1 MKVVSERWLPVLG
14 LAALALVLP
23 GCRKAPPPAKAAFE
37 PNWESIRTHRLPDW
51 FDEAKFGIFIHWGLY
66 SVPAWAT
73 PVGELGKVDWKVWFR
88 NNPYAEWYL
97 NSLRIAG
104 SPTRKHHE
112 ETYGKDFDYL
122 DFIPR
127 FNEAIARWDPEAM
140 AEVFRSVGAR
150 YVVLTTKHH
159 DGFTL
164 WPSKVLNPNR
174 PPEQQ
179 HAVRDIVGELT
190 QAVRARGMRMG
201 LYYSGGLDW
210 SFNPQPIETVEQVW
224 GTILHTPEYAR
235 YADAHWRELV
245 DRYQPDILWNDIGYP
260 EQGRLAEIVADY
272 YNRFPEGLI
281 NDRFEIRKPG
291 APRRHHDFVTPE
303 YKRMDDITDYKWETC
318 RGLGFSF
325 GYNQV
330 EGPEHTIAEDALI
343 HLLVDIVSKNGNL
356 LLNVG
361 PKADGSIPEIQLARL
376 RALGDWLR
384 VNGEAIFGT
393 RPWQRAEGTTS
404 DGMPVRFTRK
414 GDVLYAILL
423 GKPRQAQVTIRSLAV
438 SDNSRISLL
447 GGKQTLEFRRQG
459 EDLTLV
465 LPEPLWQAHAYAIKI
480 APGG

>member
-1 MKVVSERWLPVLG
+1 MVTRRRLLFAG
-14 LAALALVLP
+14 LAPLGAF
-23 GCRKAPPPAKAAFE
+23 PAKARGAGQASRPRFE
-37 PNWESIRTHRLPDW
+37 PNWESIRTHRLPQW
-51 FDEAKFGIFIHWGLY
+51 FDDAKFGIFIHWGLY

-97 NSLRIAG
+97 NTLRIPD

-112 ETYGKDFDYL
+112 ATYGKDFDYL

-127 FNEAIARWDPEAM
+127 FNEAVARWDPGAM
-140 AEVFRSVGAR
+140 AEIFRSVGAR

-164 WPSKVLNPNR
+164 WPSKVVNPNR
-174 PPEQQ
+174 RPDQQ
-179 HAVRDIVGELT
+179 HAARDIVGELT
-190 QAVRARGMRMG
+190 RAVRARGMRMG

-210 SFNPQPIETVEQVW
+210 SFNPEPIETVEQVRS
-224 GTILHTPEYAR
+224 TILHTPEYAR
-235 YADAHWRELV
+235 YADAHWRELIE
-245 DRYQPDILWNDIGYP
+245 RYQPAILWNDIGYP
-260 EQGRLAEIVADY
+260 EQGRLEEIIADY

-281 NDRFEIRKPG
+281 NDRFEIRMPG

-303 YKRMDDITDYKWETC
+303 YKKMDDITDYKWETC

-325 GYNQV
+325 GYNQM

-343 HLLVDIVSKNGNL
+343 HLLIDIVSKNGNL

-393 RPWQRAEGTTS
+393 RPWKRAEGATA
-404 DGMPVRFTRK
+404 DGLPVRFTRK
-414 GDVLYAILL
+414 GEVLYAILL
-423 GKPRQAQVTIRSLAV
+423 GRPRQAEVTIRSLAAPAG
-438 SDNSRISLL
+438 SRIGLL
-447 GGKQTLEFRRQG
+447 GGKQPLKFTQQG
-459 EDLTLV
+459 EDLTVV
-465 LPEPLWQAHAYAIKI
+465 LPWPLWQAHAYAIRI
-480 APGG
+480 APGA

>member
-1 MKVVSERWLPVLG
+1 MVTRRGLLLSGLAPLG
-14 LAALALVLP
+14 LIS
-23 GCRKAPPPAKAAFE
+23 APVQGAWQASKPKFE
-37 PNWESIRTHRLPDW
+37 PNWESIRTHRLPEW
-51 FDEAKFGIFIHWGLY
+51 FDDAKFGIFIHWGLY

-97 NSLRIAG
+97 NTLRIPD

-112 ETYGKDFDYL
+112 ATYGKDFDYL

-127 FNEAIARWDPEAM
+127 FNEAIARWDPGAM
-140 AEVFRSVGAR
+140 AEIFRSVGAR

-164 WPSKVLNPNR
+164 WPSKVVNPNR
-174 PPEQQ
+174 RPDQQ
-179 HAVRDIVGELT
+179 HAARDIVGELT
-190 QAVRARGMRMG
+190 RAVRARGMRMG

-210 SFNPQPIETVEQVW
+210 SFNPEPIETVEQVRS
-224 GTILHTPEYAR
+224 TILHTPEYAR
-235 YADAHWRELV
+235 YADAHWRELIE
-245 DRYQPDILWNDIGYP
+245 RYQPAILWNDIGYP
-260 EQGRLAEIVADY
+260 EQGRLEEIIADY

-303 YKRMDDITDYKWETC
+303 YKKMDDITDYKWETC

-325 GYNQV
+325 GYNQM

-343 HLLVDIVSKNGNL
+343 HLLIDIVSKNGNL

-393 RPWQRAEGTTS
+393 RPWKRAEGATA
-404 DGMPVRFTRK
+404 DGLPVRFTRK
-414 GDVLYAILL
+414 GEVLYAILL
-423 GKPRQAQVTIRSLAV
+423 GKPRQAEVTIRSLAAPAA
-438 SDNSRISLL
+438 SRIGLL
-447 GGKQTLEFRRQG
+447 GGKQPLKFRQQG
-459 EDLTLV
+459 EDLTVV
-465 LPEPLWQAHAYAIKI
+465 LPWPLWQAHAYAIKI
-480 APGG
+480 APGA